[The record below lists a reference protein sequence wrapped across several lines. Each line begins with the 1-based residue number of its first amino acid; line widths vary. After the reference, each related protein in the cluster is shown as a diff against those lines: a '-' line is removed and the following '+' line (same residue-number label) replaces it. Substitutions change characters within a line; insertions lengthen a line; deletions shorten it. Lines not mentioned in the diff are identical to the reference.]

1 MKLRYIIKFTF
12 FLFFIIGC
20 EEEKK
25 LSSENKIIS
34 FDIISEAY
42 DYTAYGEINDVE
54 LIITA
59 TIPSKMNIKNITP
72 TIEIS
77 ENAEVYPPSGVIN
90 DFSGG
95 SIYTVTAENGI
106 VANYFVSL
114 TQKSSEFE
122 ILSFKL
128 PELNIEAEIENNKII
143 FTTPYSADLTN
154 VVVEFTTSPN
164 AISNIQSK
172 SRVNLD
178 EVSELIITSEIGLE
192 NKYLFEI
199 NRLNASD
206 ENQLLSLTLPEYF
219 IEAEIINNKISL
231 DVLYGTDLSDV
242 SFTFT
247 HSDLSTTSLDD
258 LDRINFTSLNT
269 VSVFSESGIENTY
282 TIEIDESDQE
292 TGIRGVWL
300 TNVASNVLNSR
311 QNISNAMDLLAELN
325 FNTVFLVTWNK
336 TMTPYPSSVLQNAI
350 SSLNDPTINTRFDPN
365 RDILQEVIE
374 EAHSRNIKVIAWFE
388 YGFASQY
395 GNSNSGM
402 NNILQAN
409 PHWASRDSS
418 GNIASKNGFYWMNAF
433 HPEVQEFMTNLI
445 LEVVENYDVDGIQG
459 DDRLP
464 AVTSTSG
471 YDDYTVSRYKAEHND
486 NNPPNNSSNNQ
497 WLQWRADILSEYAQD
512 LYSKVKQEDPN
523 CLVTFSPSPYSF
535 SLTNYCQ
542 DWPKWLDN
550 NIVEIISP
558 QLYRY
563 DTGGISNY
571 RWLFNTNF
579 SYANSNTN
587 VFYPGVLLQSGGYV
601 PNDNF
606 LIEMI
611 RHHRSKGVYGEVF
624 FFFEGVDDKQ
634 NVFKALYPGPAIYP
648 TF

>member
-1 MKLRYIIKFTF
+1 MKLRHIIKFTF

-20 EEEKK
+20 DEEKK

-42 DYTAYGEINDVE
+42 NYTANGEINDEE
-54 LIITA
+54 LVITA
-59 TIPSKMNIKNITP
+59 TIPSEMNIKNITP

-95 SIYTVTAENGI
+95 SIYTVTAENGL

-114 TQKSSEFE
+114 SQKSSEFE

-128 PELNIEAEIENNKII
+128 PELNINAEIEDNKII
-143 FTTPYSADLTN
+143 FTTPYGVDLTN
-154 VVVEFTTSPN
+154 VVIEFTISPN
-164 AISNIQSK
+164 ATSNIESGSK
-172 SRVNLD
+172 VNLD

-199 NRLNASD
+199 NRLPASD
-206 ENQLLSLTLPEYF
+206 ENQLLSFALPEYF

-242 SFTFT
+242 SFTIAN
-247 HSDLSTTSLDD
+247 SDLSTTSLDD
-258 LDRINFTSLNT
+258 LDRLDLTSLNS
-269 VSVFSESGIENTY
+269 VSVFSESGIENIY
-282 TIEIDESDQE
+282 TIEIDESEQE

-336 TMTPYPSSVLQNAI
+336 TMTPHPSSVLQNAI
-350 SSLNDPTINTRFDPN
+350 SSLNDSTINTRFDPS

-402 NNILQAN
+402 NYVLQAN

-471 YDDYTVSRYKAEHND
+471 YDDYTVSRYKAEHNG
-486 NNPPNNSSNNQ
+486 NNPPNRSSNNQ
-497 WLQWRADILSEYAQD
+497 WVQWRADILSEYAQD
-512 LYSKVKQEDPN
+512 LYSKVKQADPN

-542 DWPKWLDN
+542 DWPKWVDN
-550 NIVEIISP
+550 DIVEIISP

-611 RHHRSKGVYGEVF
+611 RHHRSKGVFGEVF

>member
-1 MKLRYIIKFTF
+1 MKLSHIIKFTF
-12 FLFFIIGC
+12 FLFIIIGC

-42 DYTAYGEINDVE
+42 NYTAYGEINDEE
-54 LIITA
+54 LVIAA
-59 TIPSKMNIKNITP
+59 TIPSEMNIKNITP

-77 ENAEVYPPSGVIN
+77 ENAEIYPPSGVIN

-95 SIYTVTAENGI
+95 SIYTVTAENGL

-114 TQKSSEFE
+114 AQKSSEYE

-128 PELNIEAEIENNKII
+128 PELSIDAEIDDNKII
-143 FTTPYSADLTN
+143 FTTPYAADLTN
-154 VVVEFTTSPN
+154 VVVEFIISPN
-164 AISNIQSK
+164 AISNIQSGN
-172 SRVNLD
+172 RVNLD

-199 NRLNASD
+199 NRLTASD

-219 IEAEIINNKISL
+219 IEAEIINNKIIL

-242 SFTFT
+242 TFSFT
-247 HSDLSTTSLDD
+247 HSDLSTTSLND
-258 LDRINFTSLNT
+258 LDRIDLTSLNS

-336 TMTPYPSSVLQNAI
+336 TMTPHPSSVLKNAI
-350 SSLNDPTINTRFDPN
+350 SSLNDSTINTRFDPS

-374 EAHSRNIKVIAWFE
+374 EAHSRNLKVIAWFE

-402 NNILQAN
+402 NNVLQAN

-418 GNIASKNGFYWMNAF
+418 GKIASKNGFYWMNAF

-445 LEVVENYDVDGIQG
+445 LEVVENYDVDGVQG

-471 YDDYTVSRYKAEHND
+471 YDDYTVSRYKAEHNG
-486 NNPPNNSSNNQ
+486 NNPPNSSSNNQ
-497 WLQWRADILSEYAQD
+497 WVQWRADILSEYAQD
-512 LYSKVKQEDPN
+512 LYSKVKQADPN

-542 DWPKWLDN
+542 DWPKWVDN

-611 RHHRSKGVYGEVF
+611 RHHRSKGVFGEVF

>member
-1 MKLRYIIKFTF
+1 MKLSLVINYVF
-12 FLFFIIGC
+12 FLLIIFGC
-20 EEEKK
+20 SEEKK
-25 LSSENKIIS
+25 LSSENQIIS
-34 FDIISEAY
+34 FDIISEEF
-42 DYTAYGEINDVE
+42 DYTAYGDINNDDLV
-54 LIITA
+54 ITA
-59 TIPSKMNIKNITP
+59 TIPSAMNIKNITP

-77 ENAEVYPPSGVIN
+77 ENAGIYPQSGVIN

-95 SIYTVTAENGI
+95 SVYTVTAENGI

-114 TQKSSEFE
+114 TQKNSDFD
-122 ILSFKL
+122 ILSFNL
-128 PELNIEAEIENNKII
+128 PELDIEAKIDENKIL
-143 FTTPYSADLTN
+143 FTTHYGTDLSN
-154 VVVEFTTSPN
+154 VIIEFTTSQN
-164 AISNIQSK
+164 ATANIESG
-172 SRVNLD
+172 SRINLD
-178 EVSELIITSEIGLE
+178 EVNELIITSEIGLE
-192 NKYLFEI
+192 NKYFFEI
-199 NRLNASD
+199 NKLPASD
-206 ENQLLSLTLPEYF
+206 ENQLFSLSLPDYF
-219 IEAEIINNKISL
+219 IEAEVVNNKIIL
-231 DVLYGTDLSDV
+231 NVLYGSDLTDV
-242 SFTFT
+242 SLIIT
-247 HSDLSTTSLDD
+247 HSDLSTTSVDELDSID
-258 LDRINFTSLNT
+258 LTNLNLI
-269 VSVFSESGIENTY
+269 SVFSESGIENTY
-282 TIEIDESDQE
+282 TIEINESDQE

-336 TMTPYPSSVLQNAI
+336 TMTPHPSNVLQNAI
-350 SSLNDPTINTRFDPN
+350 SSLNDPTINIRFDSS

-402 NNILQAN
+402 NYVLQAN

-418 GNIASKNGFYWMNAF
+418 GNIANKNGFYWMNAF
-433 HPEVQEFMTNLI
+433 HPEVQEFMTNLVI
-445 LEVVENYDVDGIQG
+445 EVVENYDVDGIQG

-471 YDDYTVSRYKAEHND
+471 YDDYTISRYKAEHNG
-486 NNPPNNSSNNQ
+486 NNPPDSDSNNQ
-497 WLQWRADILSEYAQD
+497 WLQWRADILSEYAEE
-512 LYSKVKQEDPN
+512 LFLKVKQADPN
-523 CLVTFSPSPYSF
+523 CLVAFSPSPYSF

-542 DWPKWLDN
+542 DWPKWLDK

-579 SYANSNTN
+579 SYADSNTDI
-587 VFYPGVLLQSGGYV
+587 FYPGVLLQIGGYV
-601 PNDNF
+601 PSDDF
-606 LIEMI
+606 LIEML
-611 RHHRSKGVYGEVF
+611 RHHRAKGVYGEIF

-648 TF
+648 SF

>member
-1 MKLRYIIKFTF
+1 MKLSLVINYVF
-12 FLFFIIGC
+12 FLLIIFGC
-20 EEEKK
+20 SEEKK
-25 LSSENKIIS
+25 LSSENQIIS
-34 FDIISEAY
+34 FDIISEEF
-42 DYTAYGEINDVE
+42 DYTAYGDINNDDLV
-54 LIITA
+54 ITA
-59 TIPSKMNIKNITP
+59 TIPSAMNIKNITP

-77 ENAEVYPPSGVIN
+77 ENAGIYPQSGVIN

-95 SIYTVTAENGI
+95 SVYTVTAENGI

-114 TQKSSEFE
+114 TQKNSDFD
-122 ILSFKL
+122 ILSFNL
-128 PELNIEAEIENNKII
+128 PELDIEAKIDENKIL
-143 FTTPYSADLTN
+143 FTTHYGTDLSN
-154 VVVEFTTSPN
+154 VIIEFTTSQN
-164 AISNIQSK
+164 ATANIESG
-172 SRVNLD
+172 SRINLD
-178 EVSELIITSEIGLE
+178 EVNELIITSEIGLE
-192 NKYLFEI
+192 NKYFFEI
-199 NRLNASD
+199 NKLPASD
-206 ENQLLSLTLPEYF
+206 ENQLFSLSLPDYF
-219 IEAEIINNKISL
+219 IEAEVVNNKIIL
-231 DVLYGTDLSDV
+231 NVLYGSDLTDV
-242 SFTFT
+242 SLIIT
-247 HSDLSTTSLDD
+247 HSDLSTTSVDELDSID
-258 LDRINFTSLNT
+258 LTNLNLI
-269 VSVFSESGIENTY
+269 SVFSESGIENTY
-282 TIEIDESDQE
+282 TIEINESDQE

-336 TMTPYPSSVLQNAI
+336 TMTPHPSNVLQNAI
-350 SSLNDPTINTRFDPN
+350 SSLNDPTINIRFDSS

-402 NNILQAN
+402 NYVLQAN

-418 GNIASKNGFYWMNAF
+418 GNIANKNGFYWMNAF
-433 HPEVQEFMTNLI
+433 HPEVQEFMTNLVI
-445 LEVVENYDVDGIQG
+445 EVVENYDVDGIQG

-471 YDDYTVSRYKAEHND
+471 YDDYTISRYKAEHNG
-486 NNPPNNSSNNQ
+486 NNPPDSDSNNQ
-497 WLQWRADILSEYAQD
+497 WLQWRADILSEYAEE
-512 LYSKVKQEDPN
+512 LFSKVKQADPN
-523 CLVTFSPSPYSF
+523 CLVAFSPSPYSF

-542 DWPKWLDN
+542 DWPKWLDK

-579 SYANSNTN
+579 SYADSNTDI
-587 VFYPGVLLQSGGYV
+587 FYPGVLLQIGGYV
-601 PNDNF
+601 PSDDF
-606 LIEMI
+606 LIEML
-611 RHHRSKGVYGEVF
+611 RHHRAKGVYGEIF

-648 TF
+648 SF

>member
-1 MKLRYIIKFTF
+1 MNLNHIIKFTF
-12 FLFFIIGC
+12 SIFIIIGC

-42 DYTAYGEINDVE
+42 NYTAYGEINDEE
-54 LIITA
+54 LVITA
-59 TIPSKMNIKNITP
+59 TIPSEMNIKNITP

-77 ENAEVYPPSGVIN
+77 ENAEVYPPSVVIN

-143 FTTPYSADLTN
+143 FTTPYAADLTN

-219 IEAEIINNKISL
+219 IQAEIINNKISL

-258 LDRINFTSLNT
+258 LDRINLRSLNT

-292 TGIRGVWL
+292 KGIRGVWL

-336 TMTPYPSSVLQNAI
+336 TMTPHPSSVLQNAI
-350 SSLNDPTINTRFDPN
+350 SSLNDSTINTRFDPS

-374 EAHSRNIKVIAWFE
+374 EAHSRNLKVIAWFE

-471 YDDYTVSRYKAEHND
+471 YDDYTVSRYKAEHNG
-486 NNPPNNSSNNQ
+486 NNPPNSSSNNQ
-497 WLQWRADILSEYAQD
+497 WLQWRADILSEYAQN
-512 LYSKVKQEDPN
+512 LYSKVKQADPN

-624 FFFEGVDDKQ
+624 FFFEGVDDKE

>member
-1 MKLRYIIKFTF
+1 MKLSLVINYVF
-12 FLFFIIGC
+12 FLLIIFGC
-20 EEEKK
+20 SEEKK
-25 LSSENKIIS
+25 LSSENQIIS
-34 FDIISEAY
+34 FDIISEEF
-42 DYTAYGEINDVE
+42 DYTAYGDINNDDLV
-54 LIITA
+54 ITA
-59 TIPSKMNIKNITP
+59 TIPSAMNIKNITP

-77 ENAEVYPPSGVIN
+77 ENAGIYPQSGVIN

-95 SIYTVTAENGI
+95 SVYTVTAENGI

-114 TQKSSEFE
+114 TQKNSDFD
-122 ILSFKL
+122 ILSFNL
-128 PELNIEAEIENNKII
+128 PELDIEAKIDENKIL
-143 FTTPYSADLTN
+143 FTTPYATDLSN
-154 VVVEFTTSPN
+154 VIIEYTTSQN
-164 AISNIQSK
+164 ATANIESG
-172 SRVNLD
+172 SRINLD
-178 EVSELIITSEIGLE
+178 EVNELIITSEIGLE
-192 NKYLFEI
+192 NKYFFEI
-199 NRLNASD
+199 NKLPASD
-206 ENQLLSLTLPEYF
+206 ENQLFSLSLPDYF
-219 IEAEIINNKISL
+219 IDAEVVNNKIIL
-231 DVLYGTDLSDV
+231 NVLYGSDLTDV
-242 SFTFT
+242 SLIIT
-247 HSDLSTTSLDD
+247 HSDLSTTSVDELDSID
-258 LDRINFTSLNT
+258 LTNLNLI
-269 VSVFSESGIENTY
+269 SVFSESGIENTY
-282 TIEIDESDQE
+282 TIEINESDQE

-336 TMTPYPSSVLQNAI
+336 TMTPHPSNVLQNAI
-350 SSLNDPTINTRFDPN
+350 SSLNDPTINIRFDSS

-402 NNILQAN
+402 NYVLQAN

-418 GNIASKNGFYWMNAF
+418 GNIANKNGFYWMNAF
-433 HPEVQEFMTNLI
+433 HPEVQEFMTNLVI
-445 LEVVENYDVDGIQG
+445 EVVENYDVDGIQG

-471 YDDYTVSRYKAEHND
+471 YDDYTISRYKAEHNG
-486 NNPPNNSSNNQ
+486 NNPPDSDSNNQ
-497 WLQWRADILSEYAQD
+497 WLQWRADILSEYAEE
-512 LYSKVKQEDPN
+512 LFSKVKQADPN
-523 CLVTFSPSPYSF
+523 CLVAFSPSPYSF

-542 DWPKWLDN
+542 DWPKWLDK

-579 SYANSNTN
+579 SYADSNTDI
-587 VFYPGVLLQSGGYV
+587 FYPGVLLQIGGYV
-601 PNDNF
+601 PSDDF
-606 LIEMI
+606 LIEML
-611 RHHRSKGVYGEVF
+611 RHHRAKGVYGEIF

-648 TF
+648 SF